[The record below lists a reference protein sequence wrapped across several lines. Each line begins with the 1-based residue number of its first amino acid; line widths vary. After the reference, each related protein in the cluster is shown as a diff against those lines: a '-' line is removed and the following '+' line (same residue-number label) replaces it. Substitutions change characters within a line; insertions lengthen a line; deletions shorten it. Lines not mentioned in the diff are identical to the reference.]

1 LFLFSA
7 FLACAILLFVI
18 NNVKANVDDGIAFAT
33 SSNFTFPSQ
42 EIRLDNVTLN
52 VQVANTQSRMEQG
65 LQFSNPLPYN
75 QGMLFVPP
83 SSEVLPM
90 WMPNMKFSLD
100 MMWFDDNG
108 NVIHIEKNVPPC
120 DSTGH
125 FPCPVYN
132 QNGQPSKYALEVTSG
147 FVDKYN
153 ITTNSKL
160 AIPIPEFGHLVGIT
174 IAIALVSAITLSQK
188 FKFHF

>member
-1 LFLFSA
+1 
-7 FLACAILLFVI
+7 
-18 NNVKANVDDGIAFAT
+18 
-33 SSNFTFPSQ
+33 
-42 EIRLDNVTLN
+42 
-52 VQVANTQSRMEQG
+52 
-65 LQFSNPLPYN
+65 
-75 QGMLFVPP
+75 
-83 SSEVLPM
+83 
-90 WMPNMKFSLD
+90 MPNMKFSLD

-120 DSTGH
+120 DPTGH

-132 QNGQPSKYALEVTSG
+132 QNGQPSKYALEMTSG

-160 AIPIPEFGHLVGIT
+160 AIPIPEFGPLVGIT

-188 FKFHF
+188 FKFQF